1 VPPVNYAKGATM
13 RNLRPILLVE
23 DDNVD
28 AMTVK
33 RAFGELKIVNEF
45 VRAVNGEAALTY
57 LRGHLND
64 KPCVVLLD
72 LNMPKMNGIE
82 FLRVMKTDD
91 ELRQIP
97 VVVLT
102 TSKDD
107 RDKIKSFKSH
117 VAGYIV
123 KPVDYRVFV
132 KAMQI
137 FDSYWTLSELP
148 DSTPEDTAVELQKTD
163 CTETGS

>member
-1 VPPVNYAKGATM
+1 MLLMSYAKGAMM
-13 RNLRPILLVE
+13 RNLRPILLIE
-23 DDNVD
+23 DDSVD

-33 RAFGELKIVNEF
+33 RAFSELKVTNDL
-45 VRAVNGEAALTY
+45 VRAINGEAALNY
-57 LRGHLND
+57 LREHLD
-64 KPCVVLLD
+64 KKPCVIMLD

-82 FLRVMKTDD
+82 FLKVMKADE

-107 RDKIKSFKSH
+107 RDKMESFKAC

-123 KPVDYRVFV
+123 KPVDYKKFV
-132 KAMQI
+132 EAMRI
-137 FDSYWTLSELP
+137 LNLYWTLSEMP
-148 DSTPEDTAVELQKTD
+148 GNAPENTAVEPQEAA
-163 CTETGS
+163 CTENA

>member
-1 VPPVNYAKGATM
+1 M
-13 RNLRPILLVE
+13 RNLRPILLAE
-23 DDNVD
+23 DDSVD

-33 RAFGELKIVNEF
+33 RAFAELKVYNEL
-45 VRAVNGEAALTY
+45 VRVVNGEEAIEY
-57 LRGHLND
+57 LKTHTD
-64 KPCVVLLD
+64 KKPCVILLD

-82 FLRVMKTDD
+82 FLRVAKADD

-107 RDKIKSFKSH
+107 RDKVETFKFS

-123 KPVDYRVFV
+123 KPVDYRKFV
-132 KAMQI
+132 DAIKVLNL
-137 FDSYWTLSELP
+137 YWTLSELP
-148 DSTPEDTAVELQKTD
+148 GNAPETTVVPETVACAEKT
-163 CTETGS
+163 